1 MSARSPSIT
10 KAEYLR
16 RWSAL
21 HGDMNP
27 ADNWLVAFWLGVV
40 FVLARPFVALGAS
53 PNAVTGVGAVVSL
66 IVVGAA
72 DAGGRWVLPAGVLV
86 LLSGVLDNLDGAVA
100 VMTGKSSKWGYV
112 LDSMA
117 DRVADVCYLV
127 ALWLVGAPAWVVV
140 AAGAL
145 TFLQEYVRARAGA
158 AGMSE
163 IGVVS
168 VWERPSRVLVAGLF
182 LVAAGIHLPWASLLV
197 TIGAAVSLVLS
208 LVGNI
213 QVITM
218 VRRRILH
225 MAEVSTSTES

>member
-1 MSARSPSIT
+1 MSRQRPRMT
-10 KAEYLR
+10 KTEYLR

-21 HGDMNP
+21 HGGMDP
-27 ADNWLVAFWLGVV
+27 TDNRLVGFWLGVV
-40 FVLARPFVALGAS
+40 YALARPFVAVGAS
-53 PNAVTGVGAVVSL
+53 PNAVTGVGAAVSL

-72 DAGGRWVLPAGVLV
+72 AGGGRWVVLSGVLV

-100 VMTGKSSKWGYV
+100 VMTGRSSRWGYV

-140 AAGAL
+140 AAGVL

-168 VWERPSRVLVAGLF
+168 VWERPSRVLVAGMF
-182 LVAAGIHLPWASLLV
+182 LVAAGIHLPWASLLA
-197 TIGAAVSLVLS
+197 TLGAAMSLGLALIGTV
-208 LVGNI
+208 
-213 QVITM
+213 QVVAM
-218 VRRRILH
+218 VRRRMIK
-225 MAEVSTSTES
+225 MTEESTST